1 MEERE
6 MKKYLISILGCAAIL
21 AGCAKDNIQEVNNPV
36 AGGKQFSATI
46 ERTKTVLS
54 DEDKVFWEAADEIS
68 IGGVIFVAEV
78 DASDPSKAVFTKKN
92 ESDPDPEKVDGK
104 YIACYPASLGECV
117 LPSSQTYKEGKG
129 LSGIN
134 PMYAESADYS
144 LSFSNVCA
152 LLEINLTGTGNVT
165 SVKVSDA
172 AKGLSGAFT
181 VVDNTAVLT
190 SEALAAAVGVALDC
204 GAGVALSEDAK
215 PFYVAVPAGEYE
227 ALTIRAYNDEGKE
240 FVTKLKSGVKAV
252 IERNTIY
259 PITLAAVFGEPGPL
273 SGVFT
278 VASGR
283 KIQFSVGNLY
293 YSNNTWQV
301 ENNQYAYGEGWDA
314 GHVSL
319 FAWTDAGDKGYGADA
334 AYVATDATKV
344 DWGKIY
350 CQSNGIASGTW
361 RTLTSAEWKYLLDTR
376 VMKNN
381 FVRYTSTMENPVEIE
396 GNDYCGLFI
405 YPDDYA
411 GTVVDG
417 TFTWKSIAEK
427 GIVFLPAAGSRNGTA
442 TASQGLAGYYWAG
455 DSINAAIADNIRFSS
470 NGVSSYNAFGRYM
483 GYAVRLVTAA
493 E

>member
-1 MEERE
+1 
-6 MKKYLISILGCAAIL
+6 MKMKRYIIAILGCAAVL
-21 AGCAKDNIQEVNNPV
+21 AACSKEDVIDVNNTV
-36 AGGKQFSATI
+36 NTGKQFSATI

-54 DEDKVFWEAADEIS
+54 DEDKVFWEENDEIS
-68 IGGVIFVAEV
+68 VNGIIYVATV
-78 DASDPSKAVFTKKN
+78 DSEDPSKATFTKKV
-92 ESDPDPEKVDGK
+92 EEDPDPEMVEGK
-104 YIACYPASLGECV
+104 YLAYYPATLGEGT
-117 LPSSQTYKEGKG
+117 LPSVQTYNEGKS
-129 LSGIN
+129 LADIN
-134 PMYAESADYS
+134 PMYAESSTLS
-144 LSFSNVCA
+144 LSFSNICG
-152 LLEINLTGTGNVT
+152 LFEINLTGEGNVT
-165 SVKVSDA
+165 SVKVSDG

-190 SEALAAAVGVALDC
+190 TEALAAAVGVSLDC

-227 ALTIRAYNDEGKE
+227 ALTIKAYNDEGKE
-240 FVTKLKSGVKAV
+240 FVTELKSGVKAT

-273 SGVFT
+273 SGVFS

-301 ENNQYAYGEGWDA
+301 ESNQYAYGEGWDA

-350 CQSNGIASGTW
+350 CQSNGIATGTW
-361 RTLTSAEWKYLLDTR
+361 KTLTSAEWKYLLDTR

-396 GNDYCGLFI
+396 GKDYCGLFI
-405 YPDDYA
+405 YPDNYA

-417 TFTWKSIAEK
+417 TFTWKSIADK
-427 GIVFLPAAGSRNGTA
+427 GIVFLAAAGNRNGTA
-442 TASQGLAGYYWAG
+442 VAGQGQYGYYWAG
-455 DSINAAIADNIRFSS
+455 DSINTAISQNIRFSS
-470 NGVSSYNAFGRYM
+470 NGVTSYNAFGRYM